1 MSQQSK
7 SSNPDRAPSTGDHL
21 TADERLFQPPTIMER
36 RAFVHTDPWRAL
48 RILGEFVEGFDELA
62 DVRAAVTFFGSA
74 RSQPEDPWYQK
85 TVETARLL
93 GESNFA
99 VITGAGNGIMEAA
112 NRGAQEAGTL
122 SIGLNIELPEEQ
134 VVNPFVDRTVHFR
147 YMFARKTMLVK
158 YSCAFIFPP
167 GGYGTLD
174 ELCEVLT
181 LKQTGKI
188 GDIPVVL
195 MSRDYW
201 GGFISWLKEVV
212 QVEGKIG
219 RDDLDLFHVTD
230 DPTQVVEIV
239 RAGWRKRFADEL
251 PSAAGLEE
259 NLR

>member
-7 SSNPDRAPSTGDHL
+7 SSKPDRSPAAGEHL

-74 RSQPEDPWYQK
+74 RSRPEDPWYQK

-112 NRGAQEAGTL
+112 NKGAQEAGTL

-134 VVNPFVDRTVHFR
+134 IVNEYVDRTVHFR

-188 GDIPVVL
+188 GNIPVVL

-201 GGFISWLKEVV
+201 RGFIDWLKNVV
-212 QVEGKIG
+212 RKEGKIG
-219 RDDLDLFHVTD
+219 ADDLGLFHVTD
-230 DPTQVVEIV
+230 EPQRVVEIV
-239 RAGWRKRFADEL
+239 KEGWRRRFAGE
-251 PSAAGLEE
+251 PATTTGLGE
-259 NLR
+259 NA

>member
-1 MSQQSK
+1 MSQPSK
-7 SSNPDRAPSTGDHL
+7 SSNPDRTPAEHL
-21 TADERLFQPPTIMER
+21 TADEQLFQPPTIMER

-62 DVRAAVTFFGSA
+62 DVGAAVTFFGSA
-74 RSQPEDPWYQK
+74 RSRPEDLWYQK

-93 GESNFA
+93 GENNFA

-112 NRGAQEAGTL
+112 NRGAQDAGTL
-122 SIGLNIELPEEQ
+122 SIGLNIELPQEQ
-134 VVNPFVDRTVHFR
+134 LVNPYVDRTVHFR

-195 MSRDYW
+195 MGHDYW
-201 GGFISWLKEVV
+201 RGFIDWLKHVV
-212 QVEGKIG
+212 REEGKIG
-219 RDDLDLFHVTD
+219 VHDLELFHVTD
-230 DPTQVVEIV
+230 DPSRVLEIV
-239 RAGWRKRFADEL
+239 KEAWRKR
-251 PSAAGLEE
+251 SASEFPPTTGLKE
-259 NLR
+259 NASE

>member
-7 SSNPDRAPSTGDHL
+7 SSSPDSNRIPGEHL
-21 TADERLFQPPTIMER
+21 TADERLFKPPTIIER

-74 RSQPEDPWYQK
+74 RMPVHDFWYQR

-93 GESNFA
+93 GENNFA
-99 VITGAGNGIMEAA
+99 IITGAGSGVMEAA

-134 VVNPFVDRTVHFR
+134 EVNPYVDRTVHFR

-158 YSCAFIFPP
+158 YSSAFIFPP

-181 LKQTGKI
+181 LRQTGKI
-188 GDIPVVL
+188 GAIPIVL
-195 MSRDYW
+195 MGEQYW
-201 GGFISWLKEVV
+201 DGFVSWLDSTVRA
-212 QVEGKIG
+212 EGKIG
-219 RDDLDLFHVTD
+219 PGDLDLFHLTD
-230 DPTQVVEIV
+230 DPSRVVEIV
-239 RAGWRKRFADEL
+239 LDGWRNRSPDV
-251 PSAAGLEE
+251 
-259 NLR
+259 

>member
-7 SSNPDRAPSTGDHL
+7 SSKPDPSFSTGEHL
-21 TADERLFQPPTIMER
+21 TADERLFKPPSIIER

-74 RSQPEDPWYQK
+74 RLPADDFWYQR

-93 GESNFA
+93 GEHNFA
-99 VITGAGNGIMEAA
+99 IITGAGGGIMEAA
-112 NRGAQEAGTL
+112 NRGAQEAGAL

-134 VVNPFVDRTVHFR
+134 DVNPYVDRTVHFR

-158 YSCAFIFPP
+158 YSSAFIFPP

-181 LKQTGKI
+181 LRQTGKI
-188 GDIPVVL
+188 GAIPIVL
-195 MSRDYW
+195 MSKDYW
-201 GGFISWLKEVV
+201 TGFVDWLGTPVKA
-212 QVEGKIG
+212 EGKIG
-219 RDDLDLFHVTD
+219 PDDLDLFHLTD
-230 DPTQVVEIV
+230 DPDQVVEIV
-239 RAGWRKRFADEL
+239 LDDWRNG
-251 PSAAGLEE
+251 SH
-259 NLR
+259 NQVVS

>member
-1 MSQQSK
+1 MSQPSK
-7 SSNPDRAPSTGDHL
+7 SSSPESNRIPGEHL
-21 TADERLFQPPTIMER
+21 TADERLFKPPTIIER

-74 RSQPEDPWYQK
+74 RMPSHDFWYQR

-93 GESNFA
+93 GENNFA
-99 VITGAGNGIMEAA
+99 VITGAGSGVMEAA

-134 VVNPFVDRTVHFR
+134 EVNPYVDRTVHFR

-158 YSCAFIFPP
+158 YSSAFIFPP

-181 LKQTGKI
+181 LRQTGKI
-188 GDIPVVL
+188 GAIPIVL
-195 MSRDYW
+195 MGEGYW
-201 GGFISWLKEVV
+201 NGFVSWLDSTVRA
-212 QVEGKIG
+212 EGKIG
-219 RDDLDLFHVTD
+219 PDDLNLFHLTD
-230 DPTQVVEIV
+230 DPHRVVEIV
-239 RAGWRKRFADEL
+239 LEGWRNRPVD
-251 PSAAGLEE
+251 G
-259 NLR
+259 

>member
-7 SSNPDRAPSTGDHL
+7 SSNPESNRIPGEHL
-21 TADERLFQPPTIMER
+21 TADERLFKPPTIIER

-74 RSQPEDPWYQK
+74 RMPPHDFWYKQ

-93 GESNFA
+93 GQHNFA
-99 VITGAGNGIMEAA
+99 IITGAGGGVMEAA

-122 SIGLNIELPEEQ
+122 SIGLNIELPQEQ
-134 VVNPFVDRTVHFR
+134 VVNPYVDRTVHFR

-158 YSCAFIFPP
+158 YSSAFIFPP

-181 LKQTGKI
+181 LRQTGKI
-188 GDIPVVL
+188 GAIPVVL
-195 MSRDYW
+195 MGEMYW
-201 GGFISWLKEVV
+201 NGFVSWLESTVRA
-212 QVEGKIG
+212 EGKIG
-219 RDDLDLFHVTD
+219 PDDLGLFHLTD
-230 DPTQVVEIV
+230 DPRRVVDIV
-239 RAGWRKRFADEL
+239 LEGWRNRSPD
-251 PSAAGLEE
+251 G
-259 NLR
+259 

>member
-1 MSQQSK
+1 MSQPSK
-7 SSNPDRAPSTGDHL
+7 SSNADRTPGGDHL
-21 TADERLFQPPTIMER
+21 TADEKLFQPPTITER

-62 DVRAAVTFFGSA
+62 DLRAAVTFFGSA
-74 RSQPEDPWYQK
+74 RSRADDLWYQK

-93 GESNFA
+93 GENNFA
-99 VITGAGNGIMEAA
+99 VITGAGSGIMEAA

-122 SIGLNIELPEEQ
+122 SIGLNIELPHEQ
-134 VVNPFVDRTVHFR
+134 TVNPYVDRTVHFR

-181 LKQTGKI
+181 LKQTSKI

-195 MSRDYW
+195 MGQSYW
-201 GGFISWLKEVV
+201 RGFIDWLKDVV
-212 QVEGKIG
+212 RAEGKIG
-219 RDDLDLFHVTD
+219 VNDLELFHVTD
-230 DPTQVVEIV
+230 DPRRVVEIV
-239 RAGWRKRFADEL
+239 RDGWRKRFAGE
-251 PSAAGLEE
+251 PSTTMGTKE
-259 NLR
+259 NA